1 MDELELINGFELVNE
16 CIIKMCNNINR
27 PINIPI
33 KKWIIK
39 MRYIITCDEHHIN
52 SIIII
57 PKYGIIDNTFNITV
71 IPQ

>member
-16 CIIKMCNNINR
+16 CIIKMWNNNNI
-27 PINIPI
+27 PISIPI
-33 KKWIIK
+33 KKWNIKTRYTII
-39 MRYIITCDEHHIN
+39 CDEHHIN
-52 SIIII
+52 EIITV